1 MDGRRREGNHRRH
14 KSPGQKQHR
23 QVHQRRGR
31 ASGHR
36 FDHEHSNEGFGAM
49 KAPNGKHLSFP
60 FRIGKDGRTAEVNTL
75 EEHVRDELIQLLLTN
90 LGERPFLAEFGGGLR
105 RLVFEPADE
114 TSAAVTKAM
123 VTQAVSNWLGH
134 RVTLELLDVQVENE
148 TIQIDLKYRIAGT
161 EDSRILRFQRKGG

>member
-1 MDGRRREGNHRRH
+1 
-14 KSPGQKQHR
+14 
-23 QVHQRRGR
+23 
-31 ASGHR
+31 
-36 FDHEHSNEGFGAM
+36 M

>member
-1 MDGRRREGNHRRH
+1 
-14 KSPGQKQHR
+14 
-23 QVHQRRGR
+23 
-31 ASGHR
+31 
-36 FDHEHSNEGFGAM
+36 M

-60 FRIGKDGRTAEVNTL
+60 FRIGKDGRTAEVTTL

-123 VTQAVSNWLGH
+123 VTQAVNNWLGH
-134 RVTLELLDVQVENE
+134 RITLELLEVQIENE
-148 TIQIDLKYRIAGT
+148 TIQVDLKYRIAGT

>member
-1 MDGRRREGNHRRH
+1 MR
-14 KSPGQKQHR
+14 
-23 QVHQRRGR
+23 
-31 ASGHR
+31 
-36 FDHEHSNEGFGAM
+36 
-49 KAPNGKHLSFP
+49 APNGKHLSFP
-60 FRIGKDGRTAEVNTL
+60 FRIGKDGRTAEVTTL

-90 LGERPFLAEFGGGLR
+90 LGERPFLVEFGGGLR

-134 RVTLELLDVQVENE
+134 RITLELLEVQVENE
-148 TIQIDLKYRIAGT
+148 TIQVDLKYRIAGT